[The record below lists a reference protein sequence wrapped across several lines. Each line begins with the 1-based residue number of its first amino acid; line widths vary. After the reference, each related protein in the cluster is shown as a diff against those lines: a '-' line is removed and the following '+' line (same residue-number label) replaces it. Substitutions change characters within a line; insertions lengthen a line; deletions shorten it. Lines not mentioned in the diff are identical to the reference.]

1 MTFDIETHGDS
12 VILQISTDRIDA
24 ACVIKFT
31 DTMHSAVAKTTGR
44 IILNLESAT
53 SVGSSSLEAIVSV
66 MKVIGQHRKLNLC
79 QLSTSSRTYADL
91 PRWM

>member
-1 MTFDIETHGDS
+1 MTFDIEKHGGS

-31 DTMHSAVAKTTGR
+31 DIILSAVAKTTER

-53 SVGSSSLEAIVSV
+53 Y
-66 MKVIGQHRKLNLC
+66 IG
-79 QLSTSSRTYADL
+79 
-91 PRWM
+91 